1 MPPLRCWGI
10 SITSEEYRR
19 KAKEAEAMA
28 EAAQDQIAKQTLL
41 EVAKRWHRLADET
54 EKIG

>member
-1 MPPLRCWGI
+1 
-10 SITSEEYRR
+10 
-19 KAKEAEAMA
+19 MA

-41 EVAKRWHRLADET
+41 EVAKRWHMLADEE